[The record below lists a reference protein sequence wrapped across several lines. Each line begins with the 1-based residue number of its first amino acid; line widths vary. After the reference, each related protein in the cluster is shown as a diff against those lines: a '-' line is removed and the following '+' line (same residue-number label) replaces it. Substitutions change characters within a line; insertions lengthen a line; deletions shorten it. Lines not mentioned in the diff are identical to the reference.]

1 MQEFNRRNTRF
12 YLLNRSIFCYR
23 AGGEYNSKK
32 RINKEELAYG
42 FQIEMFRLQK
52 YVFLMQQLIVFA
64 TEAQIST
71 E

>member
-1 MQEFNRRNTRF
+1 MQKFNRRNTGF
-12 YLLNRSIFCYR
+12 YLLNRRIFGYR

-32 RINKEELAYG
+32 SINKEELAYG

-64 TEAQIST
+64 TETQIST